1 MKRRAFT
8 LVELLAVIVIL
19 AVIALITTPM
29 IMNVIE
35 KSKIGAFK
43 DSVYQTFQEM
53 QHYLVKNN
61 LMQIPEEGIKVKN
74 LEFKNNIFISGRLIL
89 DQSGNIKVSNASD
102 GKYCAVG
109 TKENLQVF
117 KGECDLTTPRCELR
131 IEEIIGVG
139 GWYNL
144 NPKVVMETSE
154 ALTGG
159 LTFGIGKEENYNNE
173 VKQGSVGKAEYQT
186 TETTRV
192 YCYVKNIGDSRG
204 TNYIDVKI
212 DQTAPEKA
220 TFSYTTTSKSIRV
233 IASGKD
239 QESGITRYQF
249 SKDGGETWSDII
261 SSNNYTFDNL
271 QTGEYPIRVRVYNG
285 TYVDSLK
292 ENNLYKESETKLV
305 KTEDLIVP
313 TYEVTPK
320 AWTTGEV
327 KLTIKY
333 GEQGIKLLKTTVNVT
348 SNLSATRC
356 SNVYNGSYT
365 CEGESTRDIEA
376 EVWYLVDSDVELT
389 YNENGSVIA
398 QTVDGVNYKSGSSMV
413 ISNIDRI
420 NPTVGTSI
428 SGKVVTLNLEDNAE
442 LAGYTVTTTTE
453 MPNSWTSVG
462 GKSSS
467 PTWTASSAGTYYT
480 HVKDVAGNT
489 AYVSFTLPQSSFQY
503 NATVTI
509 SSYAATDV
517 GHKHT
522 GNRNSGGGCYT
533 TQRQSCQTCTITT
546 GAVSTSINPSGG
558 YNWVNYTRHSSCGTP
573 ESTSFAGVR
582 SYTGSEQHGT
592 STHSFGCSTYY
603 ELGCGKSETTAYIC
617 PAGGE
622 LSGSTCNVKTYT
634 CPNGGT
640 LSGTICKY

>member
-19 AVIALITTPM
+19 AVIALIATPM
-29 IMNVIE
+29 IMDVIE
-35 KSKIGAFK
+35 KSRIGAFK
-43 DSVYQTFQEM
+43 DSVLNAFHQVDY
-53 QHYLVKNN
+53 YLIENQ
-61 LMQIPEEGIKVKN
+61 LGEIPEEGLDVTKIGLQKSQFKYG
-74 LEFKNNIFISGRLIL
+74 EFYQRKEVEVVNI
-89 DQSGNIKVSNASD
+89 SD
-102 GKYCAVG
+102 GKYCAIG
-109 TKENLQVF
+109 GMENLQVF
-117 KGECDLTTPRCELR
+117 KGECDLTIPRCELR
-131 IEEIIGVG
+131 IEGEKGVG
-139 GWYNL
+139 EWYSS
-144 NPKVVMETSE
+144 NPKVIMETSE
-154 ALTGG
+154 ALVGG

-173 VKQGSVGKAEYQT
+173 VKQGNVGKAEYQT
-186 TETTRV
+186 TETTTTRV
-192 YCYVKNIGDSRG
+192 YCYVKNIGDNRG

-212 DQTAPEKA
+212 DQTSPEEA

-249 SKDGGETWSDII
+249 SKDGGTTWSDIT
-261 SSNNYTFDNL
+261 SNNNYTFDNL

-305 KTEDLIVP
+305 KTEDLIAP

-365 CEGESTRDIEA
+365 CGGESTRDIEA

-398 QTVDGVNYKSGSSMV
+398 QIVDGVNYKSGSSMV

-420 NPTVGTSI
+420 NPTVSTSI

-453 MPNSWTSVG
+453 IPNSWTSVG

-467 PTWTASSAGTYYT
+467 PTWTASSAGTYYA

-489 AYVSFTLPQSSFQY
+489 AYVSFTLSQSNFQY
-503 NATVTI
+503 NATASTSTYNATCTTKNNGYTAYTNTNCNCPHGNGNGAGHCNYDISQGISVTWI
-509 SSYAATDV
+509 PTCPNGGTLNGNFCV
-517 GHKHT
+517 T
-522 GNRNSGGGCYT
+522 GTTTSCSCPNGGTESGGK
-533 TQRQSCQTCTITT
+533 CT
-546 GAVSTSINPSGG
+546 
-558 YNWVNYTRHSSCGTP
+558 
-573 ESTSFAGVR
+573 
-582 SYTGSEQHGT
+582 
-592 STHSFGCSTYY
+592 
-603 ELGCGKSETTAYIC
+603 
-617 PAGGE
+617 
-622 LSGSTCNVKTYT
+622 KTVYT